1 MPMYFHSQK
10 KALVTLEKRLAKFKS
25 HEDGI
30 LIYVLGQGGVTLN
43 VQLTFLNGKSLQLP
57 DLKNEAAIQDWVS
70 HRRLKNIISL
80 RDDIAPDS

>member
-1 MPMYFHSQK
+1 MSTYYHSQK
-10 KALVTLEKRLAKFKS
+10 KALVSLEKQLTKLKHNA
-25 HEDGI
+25 DGI

-70 HRRLKNIISL
+70 HRRLKNIISI
-80 RDDIAPDS
+80 RDDIVPDS